1 MDEVKLTKEQE
12 IIEQIRNLLL
22 NDVSNLLFEQI
33 QSKHLVKSLFAG
45 KIANPGNAKIET
57 AVENLKNRMLIIT
70 EKIEL
75 SMKTIEQIDNNE
87 FNIEEYLKKE

>member
-12 IIEQIRNLLL
+12 IIEQIRTLLL
-22 NDVSNLLFEQI
+22 NDVSNLLFEQV

-45 KIANPGNAKIET
+45 KITNPGNAKIET